1 MRDASVPAR
10 DVRVEQ
16 KQAKKNHF
24 LFQTILRRTG
34 GGGEGEGEKERGR
47 ERKLGGYGTRFRRCC
62 GLGVCAKL
70 PTLPARVK
78 VRGKAETAHLIL
90 G

>member
-16 KQAKKNHF
+16 KQEKNTF
-24 LFQTILRRTG
+24 YSRQYREG
-34 GGGEGEGEKERGR
+34 QVGEGKGRERERGR
-47 ERKLGGYGTRFRRCC
+47 ERKLGGYATRFRRCC